1 MYTLDKFHVQESDKV
16 LRLYLVYCLNGK
28 MALINLLIIF
38 RFWYC
43 LACSES
49 ARGKGVVTPSL
60 KISRCTNTR
69 NLHQM
74 YISTC
79 ISLIKD
85 VNLSSFQMGSFLV
98 CILHTGL

>member
-60 KISRCTNTR
+60 RSQDVQTLEIFIK
-69 NLHQM
+69 
-74 YISTC
+74 C
-79 ISLIKD
+79 ISVHAYL
-85 VNLSSFQMGSFLV
+85 
-98 CILHTGL
+98 